1 MTLTRSCKAIV
12 SLSGVMNVLWTRNLS
27 LHFEFSGGSSLRG
40 WSITEDNKKELSMID
55 GAATTLLP
63 ETSTLSP
70 GSTRPEFGRTQ
81 YNCTQCTQEK
91 YTQTMIA
98 VSVTFG
104 AVVLT
109 LKATGS
115 EFWFVI
121 VRERLTTWV
130 RGPGTKMR
138 GRVEN
143 NKKNIRLKPRL
154 RLGARRTDIW
164 LEKRDWEEICRGVL
178 ATWSSPPWELKAT
191 LLSEGIV
198 TRAIVEFSPI
208 CIPQLPVLPCWS
220 CVCSDTIT
228 KSRSYIE
235 RNYYLI
241 FPDIIQSSLL
251 KACSVI
257 VASFW

>member
-55 GAATTLLP
+55 DAATTLLP

-164 LEKRDWEEICRGVL
+164 LETGRRFVEVCWPRGLAPRENWKRHSWVRASLHGPLLNSLPYVSHSYLYCL
-178 ATWSSPPWELKAT
+178 AGHACA
-191 LLSEGIV
+191 V
-198 TRAIVEFSPI
+198 
-208 CIPQLPVLPCWS
+208 
-220 CVCSDTIT
+220 
-228 KSRSYIE
+228 
-235 RNYYLI
+235 
-241 FPDIIQSSLL
+241 IQ
-251 KACSVI
+251 
-257 VASFW
+257 